1 MSILGK
7 VVEFVA
13 SDAIV
18 NALEVPKK
26 ALQKASEKSNQKH
39 SEKTQL
45 LFEKEPGKNVLLL
58 NQKQFTWVDRFNVYS
73 DYEKVAYT
81 VKGEFTS
88 IKHHLHI
95 FDVNGKE
102 VATVKEKLFSMRPSA
117 IVEANPVDIVFE
129 INGKKIGK
137 MNSKWSIG
145 KRKFNLDFND
155 WNIEG
160 NFVGWKY
167 KILSGEKTIAD
178 ISMKLLYWGDTYVVS
193 YDETQNPLL
202 VLMIVLAIDVANAP
216 KKTEDI
222 KRTVHHKTRY
232 WL

>member
-1 MSILGK
+1 MGENSLSFILADVITGAGIMPVPMGK
-7 VVEFVA
+7 DVFELKNIREGSYVA
-13 SDAIV
+13 MYADV
-18 NALEVPKK
+18 K
-26 ALQKASEKSNQKH
+26 ADFA
-39 SEKTQL
+39 
-45 LFEKEPGKNVLLL
+45 
-58 NQKQFTWVDRFNVYS
+58 FNVYS

-88 IKHHLHI
+88 IKRHLHI

-155 WNIEG
+155 WNVEG

-167 KILSGEKTIAD
+167 KILSGENTIAD

-222 KRTVHHKTRY
+222 KRTVHHKTHY

>member
-1 MSILGK
+1 M
-7 VVEFVA
+7 
-13 SDAIV
+13 
-18 NALEVPKK
+18 
-26 ALQKASEKSNQKH
+26 
-39 SEKTQL
+39 
-45 LFEKEPGKNVLLL
+45 
-58 NQKQFTWVDRFNVYS
+58 
-73 DYEKVAYT
+73 
-81 VKGEFTS
+81 
-88 IKHHLHI
+88 HI

-155 WNIEG
+155 WNVEG
-160 NFVGWKY
+160 SFVGWKY
-167 KILSGEKTIAD
+167 KILSGENTIAD